1 MNRIPSCLV
10 FLIFNKQIL
19 KRNKFFIYVYTYH
32 NVSYIRV
39 KKILFLVGKKINI
52 FHTLDLES
60 RTITHIG
67 TNHFE

>member
-1 MNRIPSCLV
+1 M
-10 FLIFNKQIL
+10 
-19 KRNKFFIYVYTYH
+19 YH

>member
-1 MNRIPSCLV
+1 MYRTFKEDSILV
-10 FLIFNKQIL
+10 
-19 KRNKFFIYVYTYH
+19 R
-32 NVSYIRV
+32 
-39 KKILFLVGKKINI
+39 KKINI